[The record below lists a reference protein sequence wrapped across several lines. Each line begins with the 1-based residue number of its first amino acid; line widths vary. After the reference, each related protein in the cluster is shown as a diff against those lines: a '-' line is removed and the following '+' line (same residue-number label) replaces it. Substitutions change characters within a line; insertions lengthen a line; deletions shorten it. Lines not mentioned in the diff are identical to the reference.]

1 MTEFRP
7 ALSLRGANRRGNP
20 YPKRRNFPSISEK
33 TDCMKENVLCVFGN
47 DEKIV
52 AAKDAFGSIKP
63 AL

>member
-1 MTEFRP
+1 
-7 ALSLRGANRRGNP
+7 
-20 YPKRRNFPSISEK
+20 
-33 TDCMKENVLCVFGN
+33 MKENVLCVFGN